1 MQWIKS
7 KLYISNIVDT
17 IGNKMQDIYQAIVLQ
32 TSWNFFSK
40 LEDKKQSF
48 SDVIPLPTLI
58 ES

>member
-17 IGNKMQDIYQAIVLQ
+17 IGNKMQDMYQAIVLQ

-40 LEDKKQSF
+40 LEDEKT
-48 SDVIPLPTLI
+48 VIFWCNSVTDT
-58 ES
+58 